1 MSKKF
6 GAMILCSAAAV
17 ATAFFAQQKD
27 LPAELQNKVSPQA
40 VYMIVNLEGC
50 VRNPY
55 KCPADVWTNG
65 VGNTHNVDKSK
76 VLTIDEVAADLRR
89 NIKDAENCINADFNG
104 REMNQGQ
111 YDAMVSLAFNLGCGN
126 IKRYYSKKHGMTL
139 PTTIY
144 RAAKAQDWTL
154 MCNHISDFNKS
165 GGRVLKGL
173 QMRRT
178 KEKAICLGE

>member
-55 KCPADVWTNG
+55 KCPADVWTN
-65 VGNTHNVDKSK
+65 
-76 VLTIDEVAADLRR
+76 
-89 NIKDAENCINADFNG
+89 
-104 REMNQGQ
+104 GQ

>member
-89 NIKDAENCINADFNG
+89 NIKEAENCINADFNG

-165 GGRVLKGL
+165 AYKCAAQKKRQFVWGNN
-173 QMRRT
+173 
-178 KEKAICLGE
+178 EF

>member
-1 MSKKF
+1 MF
-6 GAMILCSAAAV
+6 CGGCCYC
-17 ATAFFAQQKD
+17 FFSQQKD
-27 LPAELQNKVSPQA
+27 LPAELQNEVSPQA

-89 NIKDAENCINADFNG
+89 NIKEAENCINADFNG
-104 REMNQGQ
+104 RKMNQGQ

-126 IKRYYSKKHGMTL
+126 IKRYYSKNTHDITYNDSSCG
-139 PTTIY
+139 
-144 RAAKAQDWTL
+144 
-154 MCNHISDFNKS
+154 KS
-165 GGRVLKGL
+165 ARLDINVQSHFWFQQIGRSSIKRLTNAPHRRKGNL
-173 QMRRT
+173 S
-178 KEKAICLGE
+178 GE